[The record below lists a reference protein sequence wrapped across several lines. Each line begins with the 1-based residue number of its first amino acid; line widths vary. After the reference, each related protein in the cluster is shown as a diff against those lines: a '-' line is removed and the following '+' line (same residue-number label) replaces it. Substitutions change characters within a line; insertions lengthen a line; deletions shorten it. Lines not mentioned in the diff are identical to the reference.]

1 MQQMKPLGEAAD
13 YLGVSTVKM
22 WQLVRDGLLKTYADP
37 LDKRRKLFKLVDLNR
52 FKKYSTVKPKRKTA

>member
-22 WQLVRDGLLKTYADP
+22 WQLVRDGHLKTYSDP
-37 LDKRRKLFKLVDLNR
+37 LDKRRKLFKLADLNR
-52 FKKYSTVKPKRKTA
+52 LKKYSTVKPKRKMA